1 MPLLKVS
8 ESSLKV
14 MGCPKQLSHK
24 NTVRIQKPV
33 DKVQTTE
40 LELDRNIEQLNANMK
55 RRKGLMD
62 KLEKKTVP
70 PAMKMIDP
78 VTLIREDR
86 DR

>member
-8 ESSLKV
+8 EPFLKV
-14 MGCPKQLSHK
+14 VECPRQIHRK
-24 NTVRIQKPV
+24 NMVNSQKPV
-33 DKVQTTE
+33 ARVQTTE
-40 LELDRNIEQLNANMK
+40 LELDRSVEQLNANMK

-62 KLEKKTVP
+62 RLEKRTVP

-86 DR
+86 I